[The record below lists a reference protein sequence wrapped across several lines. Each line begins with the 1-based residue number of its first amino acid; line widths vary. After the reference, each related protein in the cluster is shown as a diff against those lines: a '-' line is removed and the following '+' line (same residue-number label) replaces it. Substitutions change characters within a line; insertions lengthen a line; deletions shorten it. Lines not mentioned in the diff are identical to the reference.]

1 MSLPNA
7 ALTALGSLPLMGW
20 AETLHAGRKMVTDKE
35 GYMHLIQ
42 YLTEHL
48 GLFETPEGEPLG
60 DSSVM
65 ELFEEQLS
73 AQIIMVCGQN
83 PQLSFSERNTV
94 IREIDAIVYDLEEI
108 LAKVA
113 DQRAT
118 AKQTLFITE
127 FSGLIKNLFDQEI
140 AKLLPQ

>member
-1 MSLPNA
+1 
-7 ALTALGSLPLMGW
+7 
-20 AETLHAGRKMVTDKE
+20 MVTDKD

-48 GLFETPEGEPLG
+48 GLFETP
-60 DSSVM
+60 DTQNMSDDTVM

-83 PQLSFSERNTV
+83 PSLSFADRNTI
-94 IREIDAIVYDLEEI
+94 IREVDAIVYDLEEI
-108 LAKVA
+108 LASVA
-113 DQRAT
+113 NHRAT
-118 AKQTLFITE
+118 PEQTLFITE

-140 AKLLPQ
+140 SKM

>member
-1 MSLPNA
+1 
-7 ALTALGSLPLMGW
+7 
-20 AETLHAGRKMVTDKE
+20 MVTDKD

-48 GLFETPEGEPLG
+48 GLFESPASVEM
-60 DSSVM
+60 SSETVM

-83 PQLSFSERNTV
+83 PSLTFAQRNMV

-113 DQRAT
+113 TQAAT
-118 AKQTLFITE
+118 PEQTLFITE

-140 AKLLPQ
+140 VKL

>member
-1 MSLPNA
+1 
-7 ALTALGSLPLMGW
+7 
-20 AETLHAGRKMVTDKE
+20 MVTDKD

-48 GLFETPEGEPLG
+48 GLFEGQEVVSVVG
-60 DSSVM
+60 DTVM

-83 PQLSFSERNTV
+83 PSLSFAQRNTV

-108 LAKVA
+108 LANVA
-113 DQRAT
+113 KRNAT
-118 AKQTLFITE
+118 PEQTLFITE

-140 AKLLPQ
+140 SKLVEAPQ

>member
-1 MSLPNA
+1 
-7 ALTALGSLPLMGW
+7 
-20 AETLHAGRKMVTDKE
+20 MVTDKD

-48 GLFETPEGEPLG
+48 GLFETPGPADGSNET
-60 DSSVM
+60 VM

-83 PQLSFSERNTV
+83 PSLSFAQRNMV

-113 DQRAT
+113 NQAAT
-118 AKQTLFITE
+118 VQQTLFITE

-140 AKLLPQ
+140 VKIAMD

>member
-1 MSLPNA
+1 
-7 ALTALGSLPLMGW
+7 
-20 AETLHAGRKMVTDKE
+20 MVTDKD

-48 GLFETPEGEPLG
+48 GIFETPGANSASDET
-60 DSSVM
+60 VM

-83 PQLSFSERNTV
+83 PSLNFEQRNHV

-108 LAKVA
+108 LANVA
-113 DQRAT
+113 KRKAT
-118 AKQTLFITE
+118 SEQTLFITE

-140 AKLLPQ
+140 AKLIA

>member
-1 MSLPNA
+1 
-7 ALTALGSLPLMGW
+7 
-20 AETLHAGRKMVTDKE
+20 MVTDKD

-48 GLFETPEGEPLG
+48 GLFETPENDALVSETVL
-60 DSSVM
+60 

-83 PQLSFSERNTV
+83 PQLSFAQRNMV

-108 LAKVA
+108 LAQVA
-113 DQRAT
+113 NHKAT
-118 AKQTLFITE
+118 PEQSIFIAE
-127 FSGLIKNLFDQEI
+127 FSSLIKNLFDQEI
-140 AKLLPQ
+140 DHLLR

>member
-1 MSLPNA
+1 
-7 ALTALGSLPLMGW
+7 MGW
-20 AETLHAGRKMVTDKE
+20 PETLHAGRKMVTDKD

-42 YLTEHL
+42 FLTEHL
-48 GLFETPEGEPLG
+48 GLFETPEGGSLS

-65 ELFEEQLS
+65 EEFEEQLS

-83 PQLSFSERNTV
+83 PQLSFVQCNTV

-113 DQRAT
+113 NHKAT
-118 AKQTLFITE
+118 AKQTLFISE
-127 FSGLIKNLFDQEI
+127 FAGLIKNLFDQEI
-140 AKLLPQ
+140 AKLQV

>member
-1 MSLPNA
+1 
-7 ALTALGSLPLMGW
+7 
-20 AETLHAGRKMVTDKE
+20 MVTDKD

-48 GLFETPEGEPLG
+48 GLFETPGPADGSNET
-60 DSSVM
+60 VM

-83 PQLSFSERNTV
+83 PSLSFAQRNMV

-113 DQRAT
+113 NQAAT
-118 AKQTLFITE
+118 VQQTLFITE

-140 AKLLPQ
+140 VKIVMDWCVVSWHVARSADF

>member
-1 MSLPNA
+1 
-7 ALTALGSLPLMGW
+7 
-20 AETLHAGRKMVTDKE
+20 MVTDKD

-48 GLFETPEGEPLG
+48 GLFETPETQENMSDTVL
-60 DSSVM
+60 
-65 ELFEEQLS
+65 ELFEEQLA

-83 PQLSFSERNTV
+83 PSLTFEQRNMV
-94 IREIDAIVYDLEEI
+94 IREVDAIVYDLEEI

-113 DQRAT
+113 NHKAT
-118 AKQTLFITE
+118 ASQSIFISE

-140 AKLLPQ
+140 DHQLR

>member
-1 MSLPNA
+1 
-7 ALTALGSLPLMGW
+7 
-20 AETLHAGRKMVTDKE
+20 MVTDKD
-35 GYMHLIQ
+35 GYTHLIQ

-48 GLFETPEGEPLG
+48 GLFETSENNALASETVL
-60 DSSVM
+60 

-83 PQLSFSERNTV
+83 PQLSFAQRNMV

-113 DQRAT
+113 GQNAT
-118 AKQTLFITE
+118 PEQSIFITE

-140 AKLLPQ
+140 DKILH